1 MKILMV
7 QPPQWYPISPFL
19 AVPLLAGQLKKEG
32 FEVKSRDINVEF
44 FNSVLTS
51 DSLKSADQKA
61 KAILDELSAEY
72 KDADIAAIEKNGSFE
87 EKSRCLKYLT
97 IKKFYDDYG
106 NEVPGLIAGIDDA
119 VRTTKDKELFYNPE
133 KLSEAKHVMRLALRL
148 YSMPFAPNEIDLDNY
163 FINPL
168 MNLDWKN
175 IRYLSMNKDENMFY
189 EYFCK
194 LTDTFACESYDVVSI
209 TMTDLSQLVSVFT
222 LASLLKEKTG
232 AKIVLGGNYATQ
244 IYEDMM
250 KYDEIF
256 DSYFDFVLIGDGE
269 HSLPKFCSY
278 LDGRCDI
285 SDVPNIVYRAENKIV
300 STGFNCDSID
310 MDELAYPDFSD
321 YDMSLYFTPDPTFP
335 MQLSKGCYWGK
346 CSFCD
351 YAYGQQGYCP
361 KHIGRIIKEIKHY
374 VKTYRASKFIFVDE
388 AIPPKFYNLLATAI
402 IEAGLKINFYSF
414 ARLESGFTPEVLA
427 NLYKAGARLFL
438 WGYEC
443 ESPRV
448 MELMN
453 KGINVEKRIDILT
466 DARNA
471 GIWNN
476 GLFIFGYPTETLD
489 EIKQTMDV
497 IRNNRHIVPSCTLSN
512 FALKKHSILKD
523 NVGNNG
529 IVEYSPNGEFY
540 TVFKDVVDGVSQ
552 ADRRTLRRDFQFAF
566 LEENKNSLWSVVF
579 SDFDHLLLYLSKYGC
594 DYVSSYKSEKR
605 ICPEFR

>member
-1 MKILMV
+1 
-7 QPPQWYPISPFL
+7 
-19 AVPLLAGQLKKEG
+19 
-32 FEVKSRDINVEF
+32 
-44 FNSVLTS
+44 
-51 DSLKSADQKA
+51 
-61 KAILDELSAEY
+61 
-72 KDADIAAIEKNGSFE
+72 
-87 EKSRCLKYLT
+87 
-97 IKKFYDDYG
+97 
-106 NEVPGLIAGIDDA
+106 
-119 VRTTKDKELFYNPE
+119 
-133 KLSEAKHVMRLALRL
+133 
-148 YSMPFAPNEIDLDNY
+148 
-163 FINPL
+163 
-168 MNLDWKN
+168 
-175 IRYLSMNKDENMFY
+175 
-189 EYFCK
+189 
-194 LTDTFACESYDVVSI
+194 
-209 TMTDLSQLVSVFT
+209 MTDLSQLVSVFT
-222 LASLLKEKTG
+222 LASLLKEKTD

-269 HSLPKFCSY
+269 HSLPKLCSY
-278 LDGRCDI
+278 LDGRCNL
-285 SDVPNIVYRAENKIV
+285 SDVPNIVYRSENKIV

-321 YDMSLYFTPDPTFP
+321 YDLSLYFTPDPTFP

-361 KHIGRIIKEIKHY
+361 KHIGRIIKEIRHY

-443 ESPRV
+443 ESPRI

-453 KGINVEKRIDILT
+453 KGIDVEKRIDILT

-497 IRNNRHIVPSCTLSN
+497 IRNNRHIIPSCTLSN

-579 SDFDHLLLYLSKYGC
+579 SDFDHLLLYLSKFGC